1 MTFWAGR
8 YFLAPFLC
16 GFLLVFTFIYLGL
29 VKSDSIFA
37 PIVWLGGVGTHRF
50 GMAPIVATR
59 VVPIGVAT
67 RHRPSFLVLVQTWCL
82 HPMPCEG
89 CSQCCEPTW
98 AIVHALT
105 CSGPR
110 RW

>member
-37 PIVWLGGVGTHRF
+37 PIVWLGGVAFGT
-50 GMAPIVATR
+50 ILNEL
-59 VVPIGVAT
+59 
-67 RHRPSFLVLVQTWCL
+67 FLY
-82 HPMPCEG
+82 EK
-89 CSQCCEPTW
+89 ENK
-98 AIVHALT
+98 
-105 CSGPR
+105 
-110 RW
+110 